1 MTGAIFISDDLVF
14 QYPTQTEP
22 LFKQPYP
29 LECTSFGRKK
39 KGTVGDGDNMYGHSF
54 LLHCIE
60 QPIKETT
67 FSTGRA
73 LLRRWS

>member
-14 QYPTQTEP
+14 QYPTKTEP

-54 LLHCIE
+54 
-60 QPIKETT
+60 
-67 FSTGRA
+67 
-73 LLRRWS
+73 